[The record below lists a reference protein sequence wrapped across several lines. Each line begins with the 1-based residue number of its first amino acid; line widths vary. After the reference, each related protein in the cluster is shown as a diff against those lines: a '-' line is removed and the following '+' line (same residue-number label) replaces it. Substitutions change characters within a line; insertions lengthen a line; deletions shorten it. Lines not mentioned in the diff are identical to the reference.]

1 MYQGGGGDGFFLA
14 CQDFGRMFDNLFIFF
29 FFRGDQLERTL
40 FPLFRPES
48 VHGGSASYDDC
59 EGVFPDELCVS
70 SFPDRFPH
78 YAWTVSIVSPLR
90 LRWVKGVFR
99 V

>member
-14 CQDFGRMFDNLFIFF
+14 CQDFGRMFDNFFIY

-48 VHGGSASYDDC
+48 VHGGSVSYDDC
-59 EGVFPDELCVS
+59 EGVFPDELSLS

-78 YAWTVSIVSPLR
+78 YAWIAA
-90 LRWVKGVFR
+90 
-99 V
+99 